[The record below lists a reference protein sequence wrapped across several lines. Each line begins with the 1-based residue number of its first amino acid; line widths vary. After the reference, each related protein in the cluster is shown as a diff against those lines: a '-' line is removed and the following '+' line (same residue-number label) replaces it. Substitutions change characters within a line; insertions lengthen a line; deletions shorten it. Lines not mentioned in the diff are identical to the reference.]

1 MGYFGDAEN
10 TSPHAIPRVKYTDL
24 ELDSDL
30 TLGNGDNKS
39 GSGTTTMGLGMGMDD
54 LGEPL
59 FGPVSMMRLR

>member
-39 GSGTTTMGLGMGMDD
+39 GSESL
-54 LGEPL
+54 
-59 FGPVSMMRLR
+59 